1 MKKSQSITTA
11 KTEALFYLDRYKQKK
26 DYSDIET
33 ALNLDN
39 TNISIL
45 YYYLSYLKKNDEKKF
60 DDEIKKYKY
69 YLDEDSCSKLNIKYI
84 DHKKDIFVLLEATL
98 SIESDKIIDIKILKD
113 ALIKCYSKEDKEI
126 LERID
131 EKRINNLPLDDI
143 INNDIIFYLT
153 VKIQLG
159 YHLHSIAS
167 FNLDENNSSEV
178 DAFKKLISHMKIY
191 SEILKHNINNNQR
204 ILVFNLVNILDLNDY
219 WTEEVESLTRLNYYL
234 KEIKLEEEHLKLKAG
249 ILYADL
255 VRIRHYHYP
264 VQENM
269 DGYKNLFFETI
280 EKILKSKCIKQLVN
294 KMKAHN
300 SDKTDIISIDN
311 YYIDYIKNNIIFY
324 PFFNDNCYGLT
335 ITLNGKIIINDE
347 FRYIHVSP
355 KELELYNFCL
365 WIVTGVHEII
375 GHFLKDY
382 FYYLTGF
389 AIPESSPKKK
399 ASNETKEDE
408 EGGYLVE
415 EILFSQIP
423 KLYLTDVLY
432 ILDINNWNKDLDEF
446 SQYFK
451 SEKRKQFIENGI
463 KSLETLGLSEEC
475 VTLLSKF
482 SIEKG
487 ELLKFKTNE
496 GIDCRKGYFHSQPYI
511 DLSKRIC
518 INNRKKFSPPF

>member
-1 MKKSQSITTA
+1 MKKSESITTA
-11 KTEALFYLDRYKQKK
+11 KTEALLYLDKYKQKN
-26 DYSDIET
+26 DYSDLEK

-45 YYYLSYLKKNDEKKF
+45 YHYLSYLKKNDGKKF
-60 DDEIKKYKY
+60 DDEVKKFKY
-69 YLDEDSCSKLNIKYI
+69 YLDEESCSKLNIKYI
-84 DHKKDIFVLLEATL
+84 DHKKDIFELLEATL
-98 SIESDKIIDIKILKD
+98 LIESDKIIDIKVLKD
-113 ALIKCYSKEDKEI
+113 ALIKCYSEEDKEI
-126 LERID
+126 LERKD
-131 EKRINNLPLDDI
+131 KKRINNLPLDDI

-153 VKIQLG
+153 VKIQIG

-167 FNLDENNSSEV
+167 FNLDKDNISEV
-178 DAFKKLISHMKIY
+178 DSFQKLISYMKIY
-191 SEILKHNINNNQR
+191 SEILKYYINNNQR

-219 WTEEVESLTRLNYYL
+219 WTENVQSSMRLNYYL
-234 KEIKLEEEHLKLKAG
+234 KEIKLEEEYLKLKAG
-249 ILYADL
+249 ILYDEL
-255 VRIRHYHYP
+255 VRDRNYSYP
-264 VQENM
+264 IQENM
-269 DGYKNLFFETI
+269 NDYKSLFFETI
-280 EKILKSKCIKQLVN
+280 EKILKSKCIQQLVN
-294 KMKAHN
+294 KMKVHN
-300 SDKTDIISIDN
+300 RDKTNIISIDN

-324 PFFNDNCYGLT
+324 PFFNYDCYGLT
-335 ITLNGKIIINDE
+335 ITLNGKIIINNE
-347 FRYIHVSP
+347 FRFIRVSS

-382 FYYLTGF
+382 FYYLTCF
-389 AIPESSPKKK
+389 AIPEGSPKKK
-399 ASNETKEDE
+399 VSNEKTVEE

-415 EILFSQIP
+415 ELLFSQIP
-423 KLYLTDVLY
+423 ILYLTDVLY

-482 SIEKG
+482 SIKKYQI
-487 ELLKFKTNE
+487 LKFKTNE
-496 GIDCRKGYFHSQPYI
+496 GIKSSKGYFRSQPFI

-518 INNRKKFSPPF
+518 INNRKKFIPPF